1 MKIAVIIVRVLMGI
15 MFLQA
20 SLMFFLKMYPA
31 QPEMSKDVMT
41 YMNGLMIG
49 HTLEIIKTIE
59 LVCALCFLVGRYV
72 ALATVVLFPITVNI
86 FLYHVMLDPSNML
99 VAALIMMAHLFLIYA
114 YRKNYAGML
123 NPSRIE

>member
-1 MKIAVIIVRVLMGI
+1 MRIAVIIVRVLMGI

-20 SLMFFLKMYPA
+20 SVMFFLKITPA
-31 QPEMSKDVMT
+31 QPEMSKDIMT
-41 YMNGLMIG
+41 YMSGLTIG
-49 HTLEIIKTIE
+49 HTLEIIKVIE
-59 LVCALCFLVGRYV
+59 LLCAISFLIGRYV

-86 FLYHVMLDPSNML
+86 LLYHVMLDPSNML
-99 VAALIMMAHLFLIYA
+99 VAVLIFVAHVFLLYA

>member
-1 MKIAVIIVRVLMGI
+1 MKITVIIVRVLMGL

-31 QPEMSKDVMT
+31 QPEMSKDIMT
-41 YMNGLMIG
+41 YMSGLTIG
-49 HTLEIIKTIE
+49 HTLEIIKAIE
-59 LVCALCFLVGRYV
+59 LLCALCFLIGRYV

-99 VAALIMMAHLFLIYA
+99 VAVLIFIAHIFLIYA